1 MKTSPSVAEA
11 YNLLTWRVKN
21 YQRPRQHSP
30 GAQPW
35 GERRPKEIEPDL
47 DSRQLKVRPQG
58 THRPG
63 IAASRSA
70 MGRLDAEGNC
80 VNARLT
86 RDVSRITLSQ
96 SCLSSGWW
104 FAECIM
110 KNTRIMTNMTSAAY
124 ECKSWPQ
131 LRCQRP

>member
-1 MKTSPSVAEA
+1 MSPI
-11 YNLLTWRVKN
+11 WIRVSS
-21 YQRPRQHSP
+21 RCGPRGHTGLGLP
-30 GAQPW
+30 HHAQP
-35 GERRPKEIEPDL
+35 
-47 DSRQLKVRPQG
+47 
-58 THRPG
+58 
-63 IAASRSA
+63 A
-70 MGRLDAEGNC
+70 MGRLDVEGNC

-110 KNTRIMTNMTSAAY
+110 KNIRIMTNMTSAAY